1 MRQKGMTKASD
12 PDAPSA
18 SELAARLGKAQDHW
32 TEIIESV
39 SANFAPVEQ
48 VWKSSKNEFGR
59 MCLLKQKKRT
69 LLYIIPED
77 GVVQAAIVLGDR
89 AVAIALA
96 SGLDDKFKN
105 LIRQAR
111 PYAEGRGIRFDVI
124 SADDVSSVV
133 ELIRIKTTPK

>member
-1 MRQKGMTKASD
+1 MTKAPD

-18 SELAARLGKAQDHW
+18 SELAARLGKAIDRW
-32 TEIIESV
+32 NKIVDSV
-39 SANFAPVEQ
+39 SVNFAPVEQ
-48 VWKSSKNEFGR
+48 VWKSSKNEFGH
-59 MCLLKQKKRT
+59 MCLLKQKNRT
-69 LLYIIPED
+69 LLYMTPED
-77 GVVQAAIVLGDR
+77 GVVQAAIVLGER

-111 PYAEGRGIRFDVI
+111 PYAEGRGIRFDLI

-133 ELIRIKTTPK
+133 DLIRIKTTPK

>member
-1 MRQKGMTKASD
+1 MTRAPESN
-12 PDAPSA
+12 APSA
-18 SELAARLGKAQDHW
+18 SELAARLGKAIDRW
-32 TEIIESV
+32 NKIVDSV
-39 SANFAPVEQ
+39 SVNFAPVEQ

-69 LLYIIPED
+69 LLYMTPED
-77 GVVQAAIVLGDR
+77 GVVQAAIVLGER
-89 AVAIALA
+89 AVEIALA

-133 ELIRIKTTPK
+133 EIIRIKTTPK